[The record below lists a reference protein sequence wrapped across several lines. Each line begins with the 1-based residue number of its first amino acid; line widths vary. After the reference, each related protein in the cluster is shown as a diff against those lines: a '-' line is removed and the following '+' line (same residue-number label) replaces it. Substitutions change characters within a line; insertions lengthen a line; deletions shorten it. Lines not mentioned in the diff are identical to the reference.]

1 MLITLFENKISRKH
15 RGLKT
20 RKLGIFL
27 DQLQVCREIW
37 SRLWDLMISI
47 YRRLKMM
54 DVETSANVEK
64 RMLNLKLNM
73 YVLRVYR
80 N

>member
-1 MLITLFENKISRKH
+1 MLITLFEHKISRNT
-15 RGLKT
+15 GLKT
-20 RKLGIFL
+20 WKSGIFL
-27 DQLQVCREIW
+27 DQLQVCGEIW

-54 DVETSANVEK
+54 DVQTSANVEK